1 MTIYFDDGF
10 DMNSNMT
17 RLMERAATACI
28 KGEGIENLDPE
39 RCAVSVSFAM
49 KDEIQNMNKRYRG
62 IDKVTDVLS
71 FPQFNDLTEVPS
83 EGEILLGDVMLCIE
97 VAMEQAKEYGHSQE
111 RELLY
116 LFTHSI
122 LHLLGY
128 DHMNDEEKANMRI
141 REEEVMREIG
151 LPEPNREV

>member
-10 DMNSNMT
+10 DMNSSMT
-17 RLMERAATACI
+17 RLMELAASECI
-28 KGEGIENLDPE
+28 KAEGIDTLDPE

-49 KDEIQNMNKRYRG
+49 KNEIQSMNKRYRG
-62 IDKVTDVLS
+62 VDKVTDVLS
-71 FPQFNDLTEVPS
+71 FPQFDDVSKVPA
-83 EGEILLGDVMLCIE
+83 EGEILLGDVILCIE
-97 VAMEQAKEYGHSQE
+97 VAMEQAKEFGHSQE

-128 DHMNDEEKANMRI
+128 DHMNDEEKSAMRV
-141 REEEVMREIG
+141 REEEVMRAIG
-151 LPEPNREV
+151 LPEPK